1 MTLEVYHT
9 LFIVFLVITI
19 ILFVLLFVFFFVFDI
34 RRIISIKT
42 GWAVKQSVKELYRIN
57 QKEDNA
63 KRKKYKAHSV
73 SLYKK
78 QNEDVSGQK
87 IETVEEQKKGSDTAL
102 QEMEV
107 QPIVSVTVKLDQ
119 EAKETVPLKVLTES
133 HRMQKKPDMEY
144 KRKEEEP
151 FDIVET
157 KIVMFSDEIITKK
170 KVRAEI

>member
-19 ILFVLLFVFFFVFDI
+19 ILLVLLLVFFFVFDI
-34 RRIISIKT
+34 RKIISIKT
-42 GWAVKQSVKELYRIN
+42 GWAVKQSVKELYKIN
-57 QKEDNA
+57 QKEDNV
-63 KRKKYKAHSV
+63 KRKKYKANSV

-78 QNEDVSGQK
+78 QKEDLSGQK
-87 IETVEEQKKGSDTAL
+87 IETVEEQKKEPGTVL

-107 QPIVSVTVKLDQ
+107 QSVLVTAKLEQ
-119 EAKETVPLKVLTES
+119 ETKETVPLKMVTES
-133 HRMQKKPDMEY
+133 QRIQKNPDMED
-144 KRKEEEP
+144 KRKKEEP

-170 KVRAEI
+170 QVRAEV